1 VIDDAGGGKEEARRM
16 ILALATALMEAIHV
30 AGAYLGLRDS
40 PILREVGGLSPF
52 LRRCTE

>member
-1 VIDDAGGGKEEARRM
+1 M
-16 ILALATALMEAIHV
+16 ILALAAALMVAIHV
-30 AGAYLGLRDS
+30 ADAYPGLRDS